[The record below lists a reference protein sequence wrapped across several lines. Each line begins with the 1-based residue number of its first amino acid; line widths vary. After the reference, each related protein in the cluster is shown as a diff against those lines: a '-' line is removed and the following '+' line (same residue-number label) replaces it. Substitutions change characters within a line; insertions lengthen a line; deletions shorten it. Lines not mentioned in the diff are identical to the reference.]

1 MNNRQNVSPYD
12 TANVN
17 YHDDSYGPS
26 YDAYGYEID
35 PTTGQPND
43 VGYSWSAPYFVMG
56 RGPSKPAPQSMAMCW
71 NERGNGTTDA
81 PCDTSRPLSCTA
93 DGTIVD
99 HGIALLKVRVASPT
113 AN

>member
-35 PTTGQPND
+35 PTTGQP
-43 VGYSWSAPYFVMG
+43 YPYEQV
-56 RGPSKPAPQSMAMCW
+56 
-71 NERGNGTTDA
+71 
-81 PCDTSRPLSCTA
+81 
-93 DGTIVD
+93 
-99 HGIALLKVRVASPT
+99 
-113 AN
+113 